1 MAQKL
6 IIYHCYGGAHS
17 SVVAAAI
24 HLNKLDAKRIPTTE
38 ELLSLS
44 LFDRQTKDGHGRLNY
59 YGCDEWGNMV
69 FSVGCRSKGPA
80 METFISNAAELVGL
94 SGRLIFVDTLHCVTF
109 KMRLGGYI
117 SRRLGLIKIGR
128 PLVASGTRA
137 AFPRLV
143 ELVGRI
149 KALLQK

>member
-1 MAQKL
+1 
-6 IIYHCYGGAHS
+6 
-17 SVVAAAI
+17 
-24 HLNKLDAKRIPTTE
+24 
-38 ELLSLS
+38 
-44 LFDRQTKDGHGRLNY
+44 
-59 YGCDEWGNMV
+59 
-69 FSVGCRSKGPA
+69 
-80 METFISNAAELVGL
+80 METFLSNAAELVGL